1 MFELHCQS
9 QHPALLR
16 LSIRTKKP
24 AGFLRTLGVLA
35 QVPLGWL
42 GTSRGSVHPVPAPG
56 FTLAAGPHS
65 TLLRGLESS
74 GLQVIVRALVCL
86 HPSHWPPAT
95 TYSSKVQLS
104 HLCENSSDTW
114 RTDQF
119 PSSPQTHR
127 TSLSGGMPG
136 TSMSTPSQESLRQA
150 GVCSIKVLELGPRAA
165 MQQGL
170 CRQAQHVG
178 SPSDSR
184 GACPF
189 HPHPTPSLPAH
200 SHTTPEA
207 ETT

>member
-1 MFELHCQS
+1 MFELYCQS

-24 AGFLRTLGVLA
+24 AGSLRTLGVLA

-74 GLQVIVRALVCL
+74 GLQVIVQALVCL

-114 RTDQF
+114 RTGQF
-119 PSSPQTHR
+119 PSPPQTHR

-150 GVCSIKVLELGPRAA
+150 GVCSYKGPGVRPQSGDAA
-165 MQQGL
+165 GAV
-170 CRQAQHVG
+170 QA
-178 SPSDSR
+178 ST
-184 GACPF
+184 ACGF
-189 HPHPTPSLPAH
+189 TL
-200 SHTTPEA
+200 
-207 ETT
+207 